1 MINALAV
8 DTRNLLK
15 QAVEIAWYSRGSIQY
30 GTALNM
36 SPLERDI
43 AIQFVND
50 RLEAQKK
57 NPNPVY

>member
-1 MINALAV
+1 MINALGT
-8 DTRNLLK
+8 DTRNLLR
-15 QAVEIAWYSRGSIQY
+15 QAIEISWYSRGSIQY
-30 GTALNM
+30 GTALGM

-57 NPNPVY
+57 NPHPVY